1 VKRRG
6 ISITRSHK
14 PQGTI
19 VRKKQPRNTQPLSP
33 ANSASGQGWA
43 FVHEPDDPSREP
55 MSKWRVR
62 FRHNELSGQY
72 DIEIRFR
79 TRSGMRDTITI
90 PARDRAE
97 FDKSR
102 RELCARDARLPEDR
116 KASLKFVEAL
126 IGATPKEAIQVVSKP
141 GFRDGAKGFV
151 MPTRMY
157 GTANGRFV
165 WDDNFADPAF
175 GEIKGDLAQYREG
188 VLKPALG
195 SPFLSF
201 AILIALAAALPSY
214 VEQRDGRGKL
224 VPEGAIFH
232 YAAESSAGK
241 TLCARV
247 GQSVSGSP
255 EVLMDYEATARG
267 VAEACY
273 VRNDLVVGLDDT
285 ETAAL
290 EDRDLFHRMTLF
302 GQRLPS
308 GRSKTIAR
316 SAAKGGLPAMTWF
329 CFGLSTGPETQAEL
343 AQRLG
348 RKRHGQRVRFL
359 ELPVPCS
366 DKGGIF
372 ARVLGE
378 AQLDVEDAG
387 ELIKMIETA
396 MSQNHGVLMDAWIP
410 FLLSD
415 DHSERVRSMVDKFV
429 ELTAGGENGLEARF
443 ARKFGVMYAAGL
455 MAVKVGLLPW
465 STDWVTK
472 VVRYCYD
479 LARNTR
485 DPDACAVEAGLQA
498 IAKAT
503 RVKSRFLR
511 HKHAMGKPPLFSE
524 SAVGLKIWGDGK
536 ASWLVCGERIGL
548 IGVKDARIQRLV
560 MEKAKAC
567 GYVKASKNATGS
579 VQIRVRTRDNQVEKL
594 RFWRLNR
601 KALESWLDRRLAE
614 VGE

>member
-1 VKRRG
+1 VQPKCEVARA
-6 ISITRSHK
+6 IS
-14 PQGTI
+14 
-19 VRKKQPRNTQPLSP
+19 
-33 ANSASGQGWA
+33 AYSGQ
-43 FVHEPDDPSREP
+43 FEV
-55 MSKWRVR
+55 
-62 FRHNELSGQY
+62 
-72 DIEIRFR
+72 EIRFR
-79 TRSGMRDTITI
+79 TRSGKWDTITI
-90 PARDRAE
+90 SARDRSE
-97 FDKSR
+97 FDKIR

-116 KASLKFVEAL
+116 KAGLAFVESL
-126 IGATPKEAIQVVSKP
+126 IRATPKQAVQVVSKP
-141 GFRDGAKGFV
+141 GFRDGATGFV

-175 GEIKGDLAQYREG
+175 GEIKGDLAHYREG

-201 AILIALAAALPSY
+201 AILTALAATLPSY

-224 VPEGAIFH
+224 VSEGAIFH
-232 YAAESSAGK
+232 HAGESSAGK
-241 TLCARV
+241 TLCTRV
-247 GQSVSGSP
+247 GQSVFGSP
-255 EVLMDYEATARG
+255 EALMDYAATARG
-267 VAEACY
+267 VAEACHA
-273 VRNDLVVGLDDT
+273 RNDLLVVLDDT

-290 EDRDLFHRMTLF
+290 EDRELFQVMTLV

-329 CFGLSTGPETQAEL
+329 CFGVSTGPETQAEL

-348 RKRHGQRVRFL
+348 RKRHGQKARFL
-359 ELPVPCS
+359 EFVVPCS

-378 AQLDVEDAG
+378 EQLDVEDAG
-387 ELIKMIETA
+387 ELIKVIETA
-396 MSQNHGVLMDAWIP
+396 MSQHHGVLMDAWIP
-410 FLLSD
+410 FLFSD

-429 ELTAGGENGLEARF
+429 ELTAGGEKGLETRF
-443 ARKFGVMYAAGL
+443 ARKFGVVYAAGL
-455 MAVKVGLLPW
+455 MAVKAGLLPW
-465 STDWVTK
+465 STDWLTK

-503 RVKSRFLR
+503 RVKSRFVR
-511 HKHAMGKPPLFSE
+511 HKHATGKPPLFSE
-524 SAVGLKIWGDGK
+524 PAIGLKICGDGK

-567 GYVKASKNATGS
+567 GFVKASKNATGS
-579 VQIRVRTRDNQVEKL
+579 VQIRVRTRHSQVEKL

-601 KALESWLDRRLAE
+601 KALELWLDRRLAE